1 MLGKNKIRDPDLKKR
16 SKAHQI
22 GPVLLGEKKEELFD
36 IAKKISRLRRER
48 AEYKQNVKQRKAAYW
63 DKVRA
68 NEDLMYQKRG
78 LLRGM
83 SHTLDWEIQDE
94 AEAQAASERAE
105 YERAKDDLKLLETA
119 IKARKKEYDAAK
131 AELLQLIGREI
142 KHLKDQRNTILTKLK
157 DGEGKTVKDHLE
169 WLVAA
174 RDRQY
179 RTLERILEEG
189 AVRYPLTPTSKP
201 GGASVRALKDRIG
214 SAANV
219 KEVAIEDVDLSP
231 QKGRV
236 RERVLEDL
244 MLLEKK
250 MARQIW
256 SIRELDARRHAYI
269 GFREAIQNTKSFWT
283 FVDRMGRWHTTFL
296 KLGKS
301 VTGVTRPWKRVTEG
315 TATKQKS
322 LTGARDF
329 AIELGVGVNV
339 GAGDAIKL
347 AEMGLSILVS
357 GSISHD
363 DDRRLRANLSVK
375 LKPNLKVEISGC
387 GASLFELTASLGI
400 TIANQTYAF
409 VDAEHFAYYLSFRVA
424 NLVHFTS
431 KFSEY
436 SHGRR
441 AMLHQH
447 LDVYSPWCKELLA
460 EMMKPGKIEEMKTYL
475 SRTPIVKAHRK
486 FRGAPDLDLG
496 FKSTF
501 VGEAGASGSWQ
512 RTKFQRQ
519 RLLLDETAS
528 ASPPAPANDEDFDFW
543 RYRVK
548 TRDDSLYVSLSFL
561 LAQEGIDVEPDTLK
575 LEAERACYQR
585 QQAKTTRTQNEKMIE
600 RFRRE
605 NRRDRSQV
613 QKLESEIEVL
623 REARRPSSHRRRI
636 ASKENQIQEN
646 KKRVA
651 IRQARIERLEEEN
664 RDLTPTDPS
673 EQEYDTPRGKACD
686 LAVLAYR
693 YNLRIRIHTTARKEY
708 ASPTT
713 DTSLSPV
720 EFSEAQV
727 EGFKADAR
735 HLNPSTRTVGPDP
748 SKILKS
754 GHPVRTLH
762 VVQFGADEGSAFAE
776 APGYKK
782 GGRGPDGSG
791 YHPLI
796 PKRPENRTNPPRRG
810 GAFRSFLGAPGKV
823 SKIRYDTSLQT
834 TREEQQAQRAAGH
847 RLLTEVRYGT
857 TRSLSGSLNVTS
869 WVKVGL
875 GVGYTYIAAN
885 ANVDNDGH
893 YLNVKV
899 DGGLFARTLE
909 LDFETAYKES
919 YKADLEDKASLTG
932 EEQKKLAE
940 LKSDLEGDYDGTSA
954 EGAYDNFEEWGQ
966 GAMPAIKDEA
976 SKLAKKLF
984 GSLPEKM
991 ADLAVEAGANGL
1003 QQITLQINRTRRF
1016 LTFNMIRTEGS
1027 WRLQYIR
1034 WEYNQASKIGASGS
1048 IPTGFGVDPSL
1059 TGSVSWSKTVALQER
1074 LGANTLTYALT
1085 VFNGLKRRPDGY
1097 NQWRTFLEK
1106 NSDRLRVLFLNVA
1119 KQNDGAGG
1127 ARAEAQALEEQAND
1141 NRDVWKN
1148 SPWAEHE
1155 SDWRIEGEPHPID
1168 FVGACERHQGSL
1180 TRNRSKK
1187 KKLLTLKRDIW
1198 GGARRE
1204 ALPNALVQGLT
1215 TLFWRASQVAE
1226 AEHNAQFPWRQKTVY
1241 LTPPKGRIRFSIAFD
1256 EEHRT
1261 FVASKPPVVEG
1272 RPDSTKEILEA
1283 STSNQAY
1290 FRTTI
1295 VDVLRNPDLFEAPS
1309 IRPFYEQSFEIH
1321 LDIHLPH
1328 NQRVT
1333 VQARQPGGENALRD
1347 AVLKMAR
1354 EAREAAKK
1362 AREPKVYK
1370 QRKATKA
1377 ADMQEAFRT
1386 LLKVHPYLNTNV
1398 EEWKIASRKKDL
1410 DTDTWE
1416 EHAQRTWS
1424 RFVKDAPPDWFEQVL
1439 EKIKG
1444 PFWGLPV

>member
-1 MLGKNKIRDPDLKKR
+1 MLGKNKIRDPELKKQSR
-16 SKAHQI
+16 AHQI
-22 GPVLLGEKKEELFD
+22 GPVLLGEKKTALFD
-36 IAKKISRLRRER
+36 IAKEVSRLKGEYAEKKRE
-48 AEYKQNVKQRKAAYW
+48 VKQL
-63 DKVRA
+63 KVEWEEAGVRDFNA
-68 NEDLMYQKRG
+68 Q
-78 LLRGM
+78 
-83 SHTLDWEIQDE
+83 LDWEYDHPGQTRPPDPE
-94 AEAQAASERAE
+94 LDRLFS
-105 YERAKDDLKLLETA
+105 KLNRA
-119 IKARKKEYDAAK
+119 IKDRDDQREKLKKEKKNYDAAK

-142 KHLKDQRNTILTKLK
+142 KHLKDQRDTILTKLK
-157 DGEGKTVKDHLE
+157 DGEGKTVKDRLKG
-169 WLVAA
+169 LVDA

-179 RTLERILEEG
+179 RELERILQDG
-189 AVRYPLTPTSKP
+189 AVRYPLTPPTLNGEGDVVK
-201 GGASVRALKDRIG
+201 ALKDGIG

-250 MARQIW
+250 IALQMW

-269 GFREAIQNTKSFWT
+269 GFREAIQNTKSFWK
-283 FVDRMGRWHTTFL
+283 FVGRMERWHTTFL
-296 KLGKS
+296 KLGES
-301 VTGVTRPWKRVTEG
+301 VTKVTRRWKRVTEG
-315 TATKQKS
+315 EATKHKS

-329 AIELGVGVNV
+329 AIELGVGVSV
-339 GAGDAIKL
+339 GAGDAVKL

-363 DDRRLRANLSVK
+363 DDRRLRASLSVK

-409 VDAEHFAYYLSFRVA
+409 VDAKHFAYYLSFRVA

-431 KFSEY
+431 KFSDY

-460 EMMKPGKIEEMKTYL
+460 EMMTAGEIEEMKTYL

-519 RLLLDETAS
+519 RLLLDETAAASGAS
-528 ASPPAPANDEDFDFW
+528 ASTNRKDIDFW
-543 RYRVK
+543 RCRWIRTK
-548 TRDDSLYVSLSFL
+548 DRSDSLYAGLSYL
-561 LAQEGIDVEPDTLK
+561 LRREGIQVTPAMLK
-575 LEAERACYQR
+575 REAVDECTKRHMESTKR
-585 QQAKTTRTQNEKMIE
+585 RHNEKIIE
-600 RFRRE
+600 HWQLE
-605 NRRDRSQV
+605 NDRDRAHI
-613 QKLESEIEVL
+613 QKLETEIEVL
-623 REARRPSSHRRRI
+623 RDARQPSVHQGRI
-636 ASKENQIQEN
+636 QEKENQIQET

-651 IRQARIERLEEEN
+651 TRQARIERLEEEN
-664 RDLTPTDPS
+664 RGLTPADPS
-673 EQEYDTPRGKACD
+673 EEEYKTPRGDACP

-693 YNLRIRIHTTARKEY
+693 YNLRIRIHTAVPHDPRTLR
-708 ASPTT
+708 
-713 DTSLSPV
+713 
-720 EFSEAQV
+720 
-727 EGFKADAR
+727 
-735 HLNPSTRTVGPDP
+735 STPRTVGPAPAD
-748 SKILKS
+748 ILKA
-754 GHPVRTLH
+754 GDPVRTLH
-762 VVQFGADEGSAFAE
+762 LVQYAAATDTTDA
-776 APGYKK
+776 
-782 GGRGPDGSG
+782 G
-791 YHPLI
+791 YHVLI
-796 PKRPENRTNPPRRG
+796 PYDGGDPPDERKRPEGFAKPVG
-810 GAFRSFLGAPGKV
+810 VKEEV
-823 SKIRYDTSLQT
+823 YDTSLQS
-834 TREEQQAQRAAGH
+834 TREQQQAQRAARH
-847 RLLTEVRYGT
+847 RLLTEVRHGT

-919 YKADLEDKASLTG
+919 RKGVLEAKESLTEGEQDKLEDLT
-932 EEQKKLAE
+932 
-940 LKSDLEGDYDGTSA
+940 SDLAKPYDETSA

-966 GAMPAIKDEA
+966 GAMPAIKEEA
-976 SKLAKKLF
+976 GKLAKTMF
-984 GSLPEKM
+984 GSLPEKV
-991 ADLAVEAGANGL
+991 ADLAAEAGANGL

-1097 NQWRTFLEK
+1097 DQWTTFLEK
-1106 NSDRLRVLFLNVA
+1106 NSARLRVLFLKIA
-1119 KQNDGAGG
+1119 TQTDGKGG
-1127 ARAEAQALEEQAND
+1127 VRAEAQALEAQAND
-1141 NRDVWKN
+1141 NRDVWKD
-1148 SPWAEHE
+1148 STWAKREA
-1155 SDWRIEGEPHPID
+1155 DWKVKGEPHPID
-1168 FVGACERHQGSL
+1168 FVGQCESLQGQL
-1180 TRNRSKK
+1180 RRNRSKK
-1187 KKLLTLKRDIW
+1187 KKLLTLKREIW
-1198 GGARRE
+1198 GGARRD
-1204 ALPNALVQGLT
+1204 ALPKTLVVGLT
-1215 TLFWRASQVAE
+1215 ALFWRASQVAE

-1241 LTPPKGRIRFSIAFD
+1241 LTPPKGRIRFPIAFS
-1256 EEHRT
+1256 EAHRT
-1261 FVASKPPVVEG
+1261 FVASEPPVVEG
-1272 RPDSTKEILEA
+1272 HPDTTKEILQA
-1283 STSNQAY
+1283 SASNQAY

-1295 VDVLRNPDLFEAPS
+1295 VDVLRNPDLFEAQS

-1321 LDIHLPH
+1321 LDIRLPH
-1328 NQRVT
+1328 NQKVT
-1333 VQARQPGGENALRD
+1333 VRARQPGGESALRD
-1347 AVLKMAR
+1347 AVLKVAR
-1354 EAREAAKK
+1354 KAREAAKK
-1362 AREPKVYK
+1362 ARKPVFKK

-1377 ADMQEAFRT
+1377 TETQEAFRT
-1386 LLKVHPYLNTNV
+1386 LLKLHPFLNTNV
-1398 EEWKIASRKKDL
+1398 QEWKIARKKKDL
-1410 DTDTWE
+1410 NTDTWE
-1416 EHAQRTWS
+1416 EHAQQMWS
-1424 RFVKDAPPDWFEQVL
+1424 RFVRNAPPDWFEQVL
-1439 EKIKG
+1439 EKIEG
-1444 PFWGLPV
+1444 PFWGLPT

>member
-1 MLGKNKIRDPDLKKR
+1 MLGKNKIRDPELKKR

-22 GPVLLGEKKEELFD
+22 GPVLLGEKKDELFD
-36 IAKKISRLRRER
+36 IAKAVSRLRRAR
-48 AEYKQNVKQRKAAYW
+48 AEHKQNVKQRKAAYW

-68 NEDLMYQKRG
+68 NEDRMYQKRG

-94 AEAQAASERAE
+94 AEAQAAAERAE
-105 YERAKDDLKLLETA
+105 YERAKKDLKTLETA
-119 IKARKKEYDAAK
+119 IKAKKKEYDTAK
-131 AELLQLIGREI
+131 AQLLQLIGRAI
-142 KHLKDQRNTILTKLK
+142 KHLKDQRDTILTKLK
-157 DGEGKTVKDHLE
+157 DGEDKTVKDHLE
-169 WLVAA
+169 GLVAA

-179 RTLERILEEG
+179 RSLERILEEG
-189 AVRYPLTPTSKP
+189 AARYPLTPTSKS
-201 GGASVRALKDRIG
+201 GAAAVKALKDRIG

-250 MARQIW
+250 MALQMW

-269 GFREAIQNTKSFWT
+269 GFREAIQNTKSFWK
-283 FVDRMGRWHTTFL
+283 FVGRMDRWHTTFL
-296 KLGKS
+296 KLGES

-329 AIELGVGVNV
+329 AIELGVGVSV
-339 GAGDAIKL
+339 GAGDAVKL

-363 DDRRLRANLSVK
+363 DDRRLRASLSVK
-375 LKPNLKVEISGC
+375 LKPNLKVEITGC

-409 VDAEHFAYYLSFRVA
+409 ADAKHFAYYLSFRVA

-431 KFSEY
+431 KFSDY

-460 EMMKPGKIEEMKTYL
+460 EMMTADQIEEMKTYL

-486 FRGAPDLDLG
+486 LRGAPDLDLG

-519 RLLLDETAS
+519 RLLLDETAP
-528 ASPPAPANDEDFDFW
+528 ASTPAPVNDDEFDFW

-548 TRDDSLYVSLSFL
+548 TRDDSLYVALSFL
-561 LAQEGIDVEPDTLK
+561 LAQEGLNVEPDTLK
-575 LEAERACYQR
+575 LDAERECYRR
-585 QQAKTTRTQNEKMIE
+585 QQAKVTRAQNESVIK
-600 RFRRE
+600 RCRLE
-605 NRRDRSQV
+605 NSRDRSRV
-613 QKLESEIEVL
+613 LKLESEIEVL
-623 REARRPSSHRRRI
+623 QGARDPSSHQRRI

-651 IRQARIERLEEEN
+651 VRQARIERLEEEN

-673 EQEYDTPRGKACD
+673 EEEYTTPRGEACD

-727 EGFKADAR
+727 EAFKADAR
-735 HLNPSTRTVGPDP
+735 YLNHSTRTVGPDP

-762 VVQFGADEGSAFAE
+762 LVQFGADEGSAFAE

-782 GGRGPDGSG
+782 GGRGPDPSG

-796 PKRPENRTNPPRRG
+796 PKRPENRANPPRRG
-810 GAFRSFLGAPGKV
+810 GAFRNVLGAPGKV

-834 TREEQQAQRAAGH
+834 TQEEQQAQRAAGH
-847 RLLTEVRYGT
+847 RLLTEVRHGT

-909 LDFETAYKES
+909 HDFETAYKES
-919 YKADLEDKASLTG
+919 YKADLEDKAFLTG
-932 EEQKKLAE
+932 EEQEKLAE
-940 LKSDLEGDYDGTSA
+940 LTNDLAGPYDGTST

-966 GAMPAIKDEA
+966 GAMPAIKEEA
-976 SKLAKKLF
+976 SKLAKKMF

-1027 WRLQYIR
+1027 WRLQYLR

-1097 NQWRTFLEK
+1097 EQWTTFLEK
-1106 NSDRLRVLFLNVA
+1106 NSARLRVLFLNIA
-1119 KQNDGAGG
+1119 TQTDGKGG
-1127 ARAEAQALEEQAND
+1127 VRAEAQALQAQAND
-1141 NRDVWKN
+1141 NRDVWN
-1148 SPWAEHE
+1148 DSTWAQREA
-1155 SDWRIEGEPHPID
+1155 DWKVKGEPHPID
-1168 FVGACERHQGSL
+1168 FVGACERHQNTL
-1180 TRNRSKK
+1180 TRDRSKK
-1187 KKLLTLKRDIW
+1187 EKLRTLKRDIW

-1204 ALPNALVQGLT
+1204 ALPNALLQGLT

-1241 LTPPKGRIRFSIAFD
+1241 LTPPKGRIRFPIAFS
-1256 EEHRT
+1256 EAHRT
-1261 FVASKPPVVEG
+1261 FVASEPPVVEG
-1272 RPDSTKEILEA
+1272 RPDTTKEILKA
-1283 STSNQAY
+1283 STANQAY
-1290 FRTTI
+1290 VRTTI

-1321 LDIHLPH
+1321 LDIRLPH
-1328 NQRVT
+1328 GHRVT
-1333 VQARQPGGENALRD
+1333 VQARQPGGEDALRD
-1347 AVLKMAR
+1347 AVL
-1354 EAREAAKK
+1354 ELAAKTRTTTQK
-1362 AREPKVYK
+1362 ARRARIHKD
-1370 QRKATKA
+1370 TKRTTA
-1377 ADMQEAFRT
+1377 AHRETAFNR
-1386 LLKVHPYLNTNV
+1386 LLKLHPALADTAV
-1398 EEWKIASRKKDL
+1398 DWKLGEKMSD
-1410 DTDTWE
+1410 DDWTQ
-1416 EHAQRTWS
+1416 HAQQTWS
-1424 RFVKDAPPDWFEQVL
+1424 RFVRSAPPDWFEQVL

-1444 PFWGLPV
+1444 PFWGLPT